1 MDLLSDEENGS
12 HDLPS
17 EQLRVNKVYAS
28 KYERSKRKIELAKAK
43 ELLENEGDEESD
55 SETED
60 EDAELLSPDLDLQII
75 TTINRIKRKDPS
87 IYDPNKKWFQQTEET
102 RETEIEK
109 SEGKGKDKGK
119 KTFKD
124 LAREQLLEGDVDS
137 DEGQD
142 RNRRYRA

>member
-109 SEGKGKDKGK
+109 IEGKGKDKGK